1 MNFIKGFFLEG
12 TEPSM
17 MRLCFFI
24 STLGLVGLS
33 FYIQSTQSGWNAYN
47 AAMVASSF
55 GLIFGAKS
63 WQKKQ
68 EVKENIEEL
77 RTMVKEI

>member
-17 MRLCFFI
+17 MRLCFFL
-24 STLGLVGLS
+24 STLGLIGLT
-33 FYIQSTQSGWNAYN
+33 FYIQGSEKGWDLYN
-47 AAMVASSF
+47 AGVVTGAY
-55 GLIFGAKS
+55 GLIFGAKAF
-63 WQKKQ
+63 QKQ
-68 EVKENIEEL
+68 SEVKENIEEL